1 MAQSGE
7 IPAVEGKPMS
17 YRFAKKTRTLI
28 KLPGAFIIRWCARWV
43 MLTLMLSPLLVATL
57 RASTL
62 LDPQPENSSTLFGYS
77 IAVVGDI
84 DGDGVPD
91 APPQWGTATL
101 IETNSFKPP
110 ANLCKL
116 AVNQNGDAMAVWQQG
131 DSSGVLSIWANRYNA
146 ASGRWRTATLI
157 ESNAGKA
164 FLPHV
169 GMDDNGNAIAVWVQ
183 NDGTYDSMWANRYV
197 AGQGWG
203 TPELI
208 ETNTGD
214 ADFAR
219 VAVNGNGVAVALW
232 KQSNG
237 VNHDIWSNIYV
248 PGQGWGTATL
258 MEANPNDGSEPWVA
272 VDKNGNAMAVWRQYK
287 GGEPDPSIWARRYV
301 AGQGWST
308 DRKS

>member
-1 MAQSGE
+1 MPRLLE
-7 IPAVEGKPMS
+7 
-17 YRFAKKTRTLI
+17 LI
-28 KLPGAFIIRWCARWV
+28 QNNV
-43 MLTLMLSPLLVATL
+43 
-57 RASTL
+57 
-62 LDPQPENSSTLFGYS
+62 
-77 IAVVGDI
+77 DI
-84 DGDGVPD
+84 DFGGSCLHLGRKAKGIEDQISRAMLFLLLILASLFPHIICVLKLE
-91 APPQWGTATL
+91 WGTATL

-131 DSSGVLSIWANRYNA
+131 DSSGVSSIWANRYNA

-237 VNHDIWSNIYV
+237 VNHDIWSNIMSR
-248 PGQGWGTATL
+248 A
-258 MEANPNDGSEPWVA
+258 
-272 VDKNGNAMAVWRQYK
+272 K
-287 GGEPDPSIWARRYV
+287 
-301 AGQGWST
+301 AGAPP
-308 DRKS
+308 R